1 MIDIQRSILALNGTP
16 AELMPKEFDLAVY
29 LLQNPGMLMSHD
41 HLLNQ
46 IWGVSAEIDTR
57 TIDTHVSRLR
67 KKLQF
72 DGTFGWKVL
81 PVYGYGYRCVRDD
94 DSAGAR
100 TVAASTQSIRT
111 PARTRRA

>member
-1 MIDIQRSILALNGTP
+1 MIDIQRSILALNGPP
-16 AELMPKEFDLAVY
+16 AELTPKEFDLAVY

-67 KKLQF
+67 KKLQL

-81 PVYGYGYRCVRDD
+81 PV
-94 DSAGAR
+94 
-100 TVAASTQSIRT
+100 
-111 PARTRRA
+111 